1 MTTIITEVSKYLMII
16 LFACYTYDC
25 FYALQKSRF
34 AERQKAILRRQ
45 RMYLFLIHLDAY
57 LVIFANTKEL
67 KMLVFYLMQ
76 VLLLGAIWVIYRYLY
91 KKAARLVTNNLCM
104 LLVISFIIL
113 TRLNPDKAIRQF
125 SLALVAVLLTLVV
138 PFFIRHIH
146 FLHKLP
152 YLYALIG
159 IVLLLLVAVA
169 GNTAYGAKLSFTF
182 GSVRLQPSEFI
193 KILFVFFVA
202 AMFYHSIEFK
212 QIVITSVLAALHVL
226 ILVLSK
232 DLGSASIFFV
242 TYLVMLY
249 VATKDYRYL
258 LLGALAGSGAAVI
271 AYQLFSHVKVRV
283 MAWKNPLAVIDNQ
296 GYQISQS
303 LFAIGTGGWFGLGL
317 YQGMPN
323 KIPVADEDF
332 VFAAI
337 CEELGGVFA
346 VCLILV
352 CASCYLMFLNI
363 AMQMRDRFYKLLA
376 LGLGTVYGFQV
387 FLTIGGVIKFI
398 PSTGVTLP
406 FVSYG
411 GSSLLSTF
419 IIFAV
424 IQGLYII
431 REDELFD
438 EKKKQEYQQK
448 ENRIEFTE
456 RTDSTAGTTKRKKK
470 KTRFE

>member
-1 MTTIITEVSKYLMII
+1 MVTIITEVSKYLMMI
-16 LFACYTYDC
+16 LFACYTYEC
-25 FYALQKSRF
+25 FSVLQKSNSP
-34 AERQKAILRRQ
+34 ERQRHMMRRQ
-45 RMYLFLIHLDAY
+45 QIFLFLIHLDAY
-57 LVIFANTKEL
+57 LVIFAVKQDI
-67 KMLVFYLMQ
+67 Q
-76 VLLLGAIWVIYRYLY
+76 VLAFFVVQELLICAIQLIYRFLY
-91 KKAARLVTNNLCM
+91 KKASRLVTNNLCM
-104 LLVISFIIL
+104 LLVIGFIIL
-113 TRLNPDKAIRQF
+113 TRLNGEKAIRQF
-125 SLALVAVLLTLVV
+125 TLAVIATIVTLLV

-152 YLYALIG
+152 YVYAVIG
-159 IVLLLLVAVA
+159 IALLTLVAVA
-169 GNTAYGAKLSFTF
+169 GRADYGAKLSFTF
-182 GSVRLQPSEFI
+182 GSVSLQPSEFI

-202 AMFYHSIEFK
+202 AMFYHSTEFK
-212 QIVITSVLAALHVL
+212 QVMITTVLAAVHVL
-226 ILVLSK
+226 VLVVSK

-249 VATKDYRYL
+249 VATSNPGYL
-258 LLGALAGSGAAVI
+258 ALGAAGGSLAGI
-271 AYQLFSHVKVRV
+271 LAYQLFSHVKVRV
-283 MAWKNPLAVIDNQ
+283 VAWKDPLSVIDDK
-296 GYQISQS
+296 GYQICQS

-317 YQGMPN
+317 FGGMPN

-337 CEELGGVFA
+337 SEEMGGVFA
-346 VCLILV
+346 ICVILV

-363 AMQMRDRFYKLLA
+363 AMQIRNQFYKLIA

-406 FVSYG
+406 LVSYG

-431 REDELFD
+431 REDEISD
-438 EKKKQEYQQK
+438 EKKNSSK
-448 ENRIEFTE
+448 
-456 RTDSTAGTTKRKKK
+456 DSRRGKRTAGKHRQEDAKA
-470 KTRFE
+470 